1 MAQEKHG
8 NPSFEVGF
16 MDKLQGKRVGLEQ
29 TLIKLCIWYVYGLIP
44 ILKGFLKKFK
54 IGL

>member
-1 MAQEKHG
+1 
-8 NPSFEVGF
+8 

-29 TLIKLCIWYVYGLIP
+29 TLINLCIWYVYGLRP
-44 ILKGFLKKFK
+44 ILKWFLKKFM

>member
-1 MAQEKHG
+1 
-8 NPSFEVGF
+8 

-44 ILKGFLKKFK
+44 ILKRVFEEIHDRSLK
-54 IGL
+54 